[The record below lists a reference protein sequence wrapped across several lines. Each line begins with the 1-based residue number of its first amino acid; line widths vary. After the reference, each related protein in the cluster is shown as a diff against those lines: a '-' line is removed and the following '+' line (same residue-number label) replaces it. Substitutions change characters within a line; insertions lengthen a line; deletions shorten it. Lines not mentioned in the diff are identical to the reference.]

1 MSLKELAISL
11 SIKTT
16 TTTTKQ
22 KTHHGLLS
30 LSPIPQYKLQICK
43 PEIWVDWNRDREEKG
58 FDKNKRM
65 KKACIWLFCGECS
78 VLCVEGKWLRPSL
91 QLTEGA
97 LQRRH
102 ILKK

>member
-1 MSLKELAISL
+1 MRALCVSPHRFHNHTTSLESEPQPELAQARVGSTGKPQQTWVLSNCPTFLMSLKELAISL

-43 PEIWVDWNRDREEKG
+43 PEI
-58 FDKNKRM
+58 
-65 KKACIWLFCGECS
+65 
-78 VLCVEGKWLRPSL
+78 
-91 QLTEGA
+91 
-97 LQRRH
+97 
-102 ILKK
+102 